1 MMKISIFG
9 LPMSGNKGATS
20 ILQSILD
27 NIPKKFG
34 DVIFNVFTYYPK
46 IDRKLNKAKNVNVL
60 SGTPLSFVLCL
71 IPISFI
77 VFLLNKIKIKLP
89 KSFFGR
95 GIKEIIESDI
105 VIECGGTT
113 FKDEKLAKVLFN
125 VACLL
130 PGILQQKKIIKYS
143 QTMGPFKH
151 PLNRGIAKIILP
163 KLELIAA
170 RGRYSENNLKE
181 LGLKNCTYC
190 ADAAFSMDMSDK
202 RITTFMESEF
212 KNIIKATDKKI
223 VGISPNSIVEKYCK
237 QNGINHAEIFGR
249 FINYLI
255 DKGFFVI
262 LIPHSYRPYTKMR
275 HNNDALTIE
284 EICNYIEDKDSF
296 YAVKKDYDCKQLRVL
311 ISMTDYYVASRFHS
325 MISAL
330 STGVP
335 VLVFGWGKQKYVE
348 VMKEFELEDYAFDY
362 RDLNVDKMIEQFEKL
377 MQNRELVKEKISRNL
392 PKVYTS
398 SMKHLDLVEAVL
410 RSNGTKL

>member
-1 MMKISIFG
+1 MTKISTFG
-9 LPMSGNKGATS
+9 VPMSGNKGSAS
-20 ILQSILD
+20 MLQSIRD
-27 NIPKKFG
+27 NFPKKFG

-46 IDRKLNKAKNVNVL
+46 TDRKLNKAKNVNVL
-60 SGTPLSFVLCL
+60 SGAPLSLILYL
-71 IPISFI
+71 IPVSFI

-95 GIKEIIESDI
+95 GIKELIESDI
-105 VIECGGTT
+105 VIDVSGTT
-113 FKDEKLAKVLFN
+113 FTDEKLVKVLFN

-130 PGILQQKKIIKYS
+130 PGILLQKRVIKYS

-151 PLNRGIAKIILP
+151 PFNRGVAKLILP
-163 KLELIAA
+163 KLELIVA

-202 RITTFMESEF
+202 NIATFMESEF
-212 KNIIKATDKKI
+212 KNIINATDKKI

-237 QNGINHAEIFGR
+237 QNGINHADIFGK

-255 DKGFFVI
+255 DKEFFVI

-275 HNNDALTIE
+275 HNNDALTIK
-284 EICNYIEDKDSF
+284 EICNYIEDKNSF
-296 YAVKKDYDCKQLRVL
+296 YAVKKDYDCKQLRGL
-311 ISMTDYYVASRFHS
+311 IGMTDYYVASRFHS

-335 VLVFGWGKQKYVE
+335 VLVFGWGKQKYLE
-348 VMKEFELEDYAFDY
+348 VMKEFELEDYTFDY
-362 RDLNVDKMIEQFEKL
+362 QDLNVDKMIEQFEKII
-377 MQNRELVKEKISRNL
+377 QNRELVKEKISRNL

-398 SMKHLDLVEAVL
+398 SMRHLELVEQVL
-410 RSNGTKL
+410 RSD